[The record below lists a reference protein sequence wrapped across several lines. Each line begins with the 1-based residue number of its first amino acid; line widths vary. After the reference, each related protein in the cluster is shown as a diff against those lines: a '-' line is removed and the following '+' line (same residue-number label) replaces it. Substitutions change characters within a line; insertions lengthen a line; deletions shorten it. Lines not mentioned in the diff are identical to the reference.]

1 MKNLILT
8 LAILFVS
15 ILVEAATVP
24 FVFTRDPLAKK
35 LFIIRASEGITYY
48 SSTESIKFNGIVTI
62 TELGDF
68 DISEDSLKGKHLRC
82 DATGAM
88 VNGRYESFTGKKCG
102 PAGELQSEGHEG
114 EVWCMDRSAFL
125 CSAKYSG
132 YVIGPG
138 EYRDD
143 ECPIAFH
150 DDGNGKDNTDDGDE
164 IVLFFLDWQLANN
177 LNTLNISN

>member
-1 MKNLILT
+1 MKRVYLT

-24 FVFTRDPLAKK
+24 LAFTRHPITKK

-48 SSTESIKFNGIVTI
+48 SSTESIKFNGIVTF
-62 TELGDF
+62 TELDDF
-68 DISEDSLKGKHLRC
+68 DISEDSLQGRHLPC
-82 DATGAM
+82 NATGAM
-88 VNGRYESFTGKKCG
+88 VNGRYESFTSKKCG
-102 PAGELQSEGHEG
+102 PAGELQSEGHKG
-114 EVWCMDRSAFL
+114 EVWCMNRSAFL
-125 CSAKYSG
+125 CSAKYNG
-132 YVIGPG
+132 YVKGPG

-143 ECPIAFH
+143 QCPIAFH
-150 DDGNGKDNTDDGDE
+150 DDGNDNTDDGDE